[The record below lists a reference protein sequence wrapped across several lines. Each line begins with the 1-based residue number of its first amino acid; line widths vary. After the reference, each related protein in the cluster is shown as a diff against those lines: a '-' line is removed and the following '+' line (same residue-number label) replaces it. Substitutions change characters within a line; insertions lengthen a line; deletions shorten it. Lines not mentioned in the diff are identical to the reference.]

1 MIWSTIESLNLSPV
15 KSGTCMA
22 SKSCALAKIK
32 GEYRGKY
39 FQFRLGACLSNNL
52 CFGTAGCNVALK
64 YLPSG
69 ATSQE
74 CKVV

>member
-1 MIWSTIESLNLSPV
+1 M
-15 KSGTCMA
+15 KSETFTA
-22 SKSCALAKIK
+22 SKSCALATIK
-32 GEYRGKY
+32 GAYRGKNA
-39 FQFRLGACLSNNL
+39 QFRLGACLSKNL
-52 CFGTAGCNVALK
+52 CFGTAGCNIALT